1 MMDLMQKLNEI
12 SERELTKG
20 ETAKKEKI
28 VKSMKKDKAGFEKRY
43 GDDAESVM
51 YATATKMAKNEAP
64 EPTNAEM
71 KSILSLYNDPRV
83 KQDPGMRIMAAIRYL
98 QKFGQEIPG
107 FNRAEFSKD
116 QLEMYGR
123 AKLARGRSMA
133 QTGQAAGGMQE
144 AMGDSADLQKIKTAA
159 GGEEM
164 LVKTMFASATQNGLD
179 EGDFIDSARRMLN
192 MTPDNIKAIIDNDTI
207 KKAMGDS
214 EQPTTEGGM
223 SDIHIGAQE
232 ALADY
237 VDDDGKL
244 KMPKRDVVADLVKR
258 SKEASMPLSYELET
272 AAQMVAD
279 KFDDDGEE
287 KYMGDNELN
296 TNTMENNDKKD
307 VKEAIQMT
315 ADTPEE
321 AGMLMQILKMAGIKP
336 MGAEMP
342 DTKPGDEMDPG
353 ELNKQMD
360 TDDAAGSMDMARIR
374 DIVKSPDEEKAEE
387 TFANEPEE
395 KTQDVDSLVN
405 VHSGGLNRQ
414 KTQYRKEY
422 PGDNPMA
429 VEDKITEEELANSLR
444 TQYEGFKQAYQEAA
458 KPDYI
463 DLDKDGNKTE
473 PMKKAAQDKEAK
485 DKK

>member
-1 MMDLMQKLNEI
+1 MDLMQKLNEI

-51 YATATKMAKNEAP
+51 YATATKMAKNEA
-64 EPTNAEM
+64 
-71 KSILSLYNDPRV
+71 I
-83 KQDPGMRIMAAIRYL
+83 
-98 QKFGQEIPG
+98 
-107 FNRAEFSKD
+107 
-116 QLEMYGR
+116 
-123 AKLARGRSMA
+123 
-133 QTGQAAGGMQE
+133 
-144 AMGDSADLQKIKTAA
+144 GDSADLQKIKTAA

-179 EGDFIDSARRMLN
+179 EDDFIDSARRMLN

-272 AAQMVAD
+272 AAKMVAD

-360 TDDAAGSMDMARIR
+360 QTDGDEMAKYMGMITKPDM
-374 DIVKSPDEEKAEE
+374 EKQEE

-444 TQYEGFKQAYQEAA
+444 AQYEGFKQAYQEAA